1 MTRGRNAVRWLGRR
15 LAATA
20 ATLAIVSVIVFAFVH
35 ALPGDPAL
43 VHAGPDASPERV
55 EQIRAELG
63 LDRPLPVQYLSY
75 LGDVLTG
82 DLGRSARDGQPV
94 VQLIADRLPATLELA
109 VLSLVAAVVIAV
121 PAGVIAAK
129 GSGRLAGVVTSAIT
143 LTGLS
148 VPAFWFAIML
158 IYVFAVQLRWFNAG
172 GYVPLS
178 VNWQANLALMALPV
192 LATGFRRSAEIARF
206 VRASVLDA
214 SSADYVRV
222 ASAKGLSDGAIMRR
236 HILPNAM
243 IPVITV
249 TGLQMAEMLGG
260 LVLTETVFGIPGLGR
275 LIVDSIFSRDFVVV
289 QGCLLVAAVL
299 VVVVNTLVDLLY
311 TRMDPRIRLEAA
323 GV

>member
-1 MTRGRNAVRWLGRR
+1 
-15 LAATA
+15 
-20 ATLAIVSVIVFAFVH
+20 
-35 ALPGDPAL
+35 
-43 VHAGPDASPERV
+43 
-55 EQIRAELG
+55 
-63 LDRPLPVQYLSY
+63 VQYLGY
-75 LGDVLTG
+75 VGDVLTG

-94 VQLIADRLPATLELA
+94 ADLIADRLPATLELA
-109 VLSLVAAVVIAV
+109 VLSLLAAIAIAV
-121 PAGVIAAK
+121 PAGIFAAR
-129 GSGRLAGVVTSAIT
+129 GSGRLSGVVTSAIT

-158 IYVFAVQLRWFNAG
+158 IYLFAVELQWFNAG
-172 GYVPLS
+172 GYVPLT

-214 SSADYVRV
+214 ATADYVRV
-222 ASAKGLSDGAIMRR
+222 ASAKGLSDGRIMRR

-243 IPVITV
+243 IPVVTV

-311 TRMDPRIRLEAA
+311 TRMDPRISLEAA